1 MPSSQGPRAA
11 GCAGIGRRRAD
22 TWRGGGGG
30 TNQGALS
37 RHADASFFCCFSLFF
52 FQYGCWL
59 GNTVSSK
66 PHTQASKVAHLS
78 RNCREGL
85 KGPQAVRDP
94 SQPAG
99 APASA
104 AGGGGAAGA
113 SYTTHL
119 NRGRLD
125 KATRAAAG
133 GEGGR
138 GPDGQDEEH
147 TAGKG
152 AAG

>member
-1 MPSSQGPRAA
+1 MPSSQDPRAA
-11 GCAGIGRRRAD
+11 GCAGTGPQRAD
-22 TWRGGGGG
+22 ICARGGDGWAAFLVLFLCSGRP
-30 TNQGALS
+30 QPCQLS
-37 RHADASFFCCFSLFF
+37 TYVRT
-52 FQYGCWL
+52 GCWM
-59 GNTVSSK
+59 GNTASSK
-66 PHTQASKVAHLS
+66 PHIQASKVAHLS

-85 KGPQAVRDP
+85 KGPQAVRNP